1 MNPVVTMTDLAI
13 TAGWGDPV
21 RLKPILDRIPIGH
34 VAGINRLLILIMCGS
49 RGGDRGSGPP
59 SEKSKVIWG
68 FYRNLRLDQH
78 PWKKLPPP
86 LP

>member
-34 VAGINRLLILIMCGS
+34 VAGMN
-49 RGGDRGSGPP
+49 D
-59 SEKSKVIWG
+59 K
-68 FYRNLRLDQH
+68 
-78 PWKKLPPP
+78 
-86 LP
+86 

>member
-34 VAGINRLLILIMCGS
+34 VAGMKRLYIGL
-49 RGGDRGSGPP
+49 
-59 SEKSKVIWG
+59 
-68 FYRNLRLDQH
+68 
-78 PWKKLPPP
+78 
-86 LP
+86 